1 MPKFKTMDDFDFKD
15 KTVLVRVDIN
25 SPLDKE
31 TKEIIDD
38 TRIRRHAET
47 IGELS
52 EREAKTVVLAH
63 QGRPGGDDF
72 TSLLLHSKRIS
83 EILNKPVNFT
93 EDIFGGEAQSLIQSL
108 KPGDILILNNVRMWT
123 HEQAKKTPQEFA
135 QTEFIQSLAPLSDIF
150 VNDAFAAAHR
160 GHASMVGFTE
170 VLSSA
175 AGRLMERE
183 LNALNKVKEAE
194 KKPCLYVL
202 GGAKAED
209 TANITEYVLS
219 TGKADYVLT
228 GGVVANLCLHAVGVD
243 IGTPNLKLLEKDNF
257 TDLSPKIK
265 ELSEKYGEK
274 LVIPSDVA
282 VSLEGERAE
291 VSVSELPTNDPIFDI
306 GNKTSEFYADL
317 IANARIIFLNGP
329 MGVFEKEEFSAG
341 TKKVFEAIAESDA
354 YKVAGGGHTL
364 GAIEKLGLREKF
376 SYISTGGG
384 VLMRFL
390 MGKTLPAVAA
400 LEKAANLH

>member
-1 MPKFKTMDDFDFKD
+1 MPKFKTMDEFDFKG
-15 KTVLVRVDIN
+15 KTVLVRVDVN

-47 IGELS
+47 IRELS
-52 EREAKTVVLAH
+52 EKEAKTVVLAH
-63 QGRPGGDDF
+63 QGRPGREDF
-72 TSLLLHSKRIS
+72 TSLLRHSKRIG
-83 EILNKPVNFT
+83 EILNKPINFT
-93 EDIFGGEAQSLIQSL
+93 EDIFGEEAQNVIKSL
-108 KPGDILILNNVRMWT
+108 KPGEILLLNNVRMWAD
-123 HEQAKKTPQEFA
+123 EQAKKTPQEFA
-135 QTEFIQSLAPLSDIF
+135 QTEFIQSLAPLVDIF
-150 VNDAFAAAHR
+150 INDAFAAAHR

-170 VLSSA
+170 VLPSA

-183 LNALNKVKEAE
+183 LKALNKVKEAE
-194 KKPCLYVL
+194 EKPCLYVL
-202 GGAKAED
+202 GGAKADD
-209 TANITEYVLS
+209 TANIAEYVLS

-243 IGTPNLKLLEKDNF
+243 LGTPNLELLEKENF
-257 TDLSPKIK
+257 TEISPKIK
-265 ELSEKYGEK
+265 EISERYEGK

-282 VSLEGERAE
+282 VSMEGKRVE
-291 VSVSELPTNDPIFDI
+291 VSVSDLPTNDPIFDI
-306 GNKTSEFYADL
+306 GKTTSEFYAGL
-317 IANARIIFLNGP
+317 IAKAKIIFLNGP
-329 MGVFEKEEFSAG
+329 MGVFEREEFSAG

-354 YKVAGGGHTL
+354 YKVAGGGHTI
-364 GAIEKLGLREKF
+364 GAIEKLGIKEKF

-400 LEKAANLH
+400 LEKAASIH